1 MIQASV
7 VIPAF
12 NAGEYIETAVT
23 SATSQELDGLE
34 VIVVDDHSTDDTR
47 DKVGRIAATDPRVS
61 MLALPVN
68 CGPSAARNAGI
79 EAARGKWIALLDAD
93 DAFLPGRLANLIALG
108 EAEGADLVADN
119 LTLVDEGDGSV
130 APMMPPGFL
139 TEPRAI
145 DLCEFIA
152 RNVSS
157 PGAPRT
163 NFGFLKPLM
172 RRDFLVEHGIR
183 YDERVR
189 FAEDFALYVECLR
202 AGARWW
208 LHPTPMY
215 RYRVRQGS
223 LTNVQTTDDLDL
235 LRQRLRRLLADA
247 LAEGDGALAT
257 QIRRRLRVVD
267 RCYYYRGFT
276 DELKAMRPREALS
289 YLFASR
295 DSLSLIG
302 LEGMHQLPIILHKA
316 WRGGYRRSAADTAG
330 R

>member
-12 NAGEYIETAVT
+12 NAGKYIETAVT

-34 VIVVDDHSTDDTR
+34 VIVVDDRSTDDTR
-47 DKVGRIAATDPRVS
+47 DRVARIAATDPRVS

-68 CGPSAARNAGI
+68 GGPSAARNAGI
-79 EAARGKWIALLDAD
+79 EATRGKWIALLDAD
-93 DAFLPGRLANLIALG
+93 DAFLPGRLATLIALG

-119 LTLVDEGDGSV
+119 LMLVDEGDGSV
-130 APMMPPGFL
+130 VPMMPPGFL
-139 TEPRAI
+139 AEPRAI

-152 RNVSS
+152 RNISS
-157 PGAPRT
+157 SGAPRT

-172 RRDFLVEHGIR
+172 RRDFLVEHDIR

-202 AGARWW
+202 AGACWW

-235 LRQRLRRLLADA
+235 LRQRLRRLLGDV

-295 DSLSLIG
+295 DSPSLIG
-302 LEGMHQLPIILHKA
+302 QEAMHQLPTILHKA
-316 WRGGYRRSAADTAG
+316 LRGGYRRSAADTAG
-330 R
+330 Q